1 MDLEEFDHPVDHPGS
16 VNFSGDQAYI
26 KGLKLL
32 DDRWFVKATRSA
44 RWMDLLGDY
53 AGTEPFVI
61 DGWPSLSLLF
71 FASLILLRWKV
82 KLSFRLYSMIH
93 CFLSGE
99 KVGFRI
105 LNSGFQ
111 TS

>member
-71 FASLILLRWKV
+71 SLR
-82 KLSFRLYSMIH
+82 LS
-93 CFLSGE
+93 CFDG
-99 KVGFRI
+99 R
-105 LNSGFQ
+105 
-111 TS
+111 